1 MCGSSVSV
9 ALLMCGSAGSAGSVD
24 VWQCGVWE
32 TGRQHSHMCSL
43 QDRNKI

>member
-32 TGRQHSHMCSL
+32 TGRQSQPHVL
-43 QDRNKI
+43 PKRQE